1 MDTIEKE
8 FDYKGHHCIVTFTEI
23 GYRCGFISLNKDD
36 VFYDV
41 GFNKINDS
49 YKLSFKL
56 DSSGRTF
63 PRNDGNYW
71 IGFTCNSK
79 ADKADLKHVTEVYGE
94 KPLVLTLL
102 NMNNIPTVSRTGTIR
117 SVEYIEERIKHL
129 VDEVENENRR
139 TNSRT

>member
-8 FDYKGHHCIVTFTEI
+8 FDYKGHHCVVAFTEV
-23 GYRCGFISLNKDD
+23 GYRSGYVSLNEKDR
-36 VFYDV
+36 FYDV
-41 GFNKINDS
+41 NYQKINDT
-49 YKLSFKL
+49 YKLPIKL

-63 PRNDGNYW
+63 PKNDGTFW

-79 ADKADLKHVTEVYGE
+79 ADKPDMKKVTEIYGE

-129 VDEVENENRR
+129 IDEVENENRR
-139 TNSRT
+139 TYS